1 MSKKKDL
8 WKERKYTILSVTF
21 TILSLLM
28 GAFIKGGIKA
38 MILMAIVGIT
48 CFMIM
53 RDGVLNKAYHIKK
66 YCDMICVALVAAI
79 LLITMN
85 LGIQVICVAA
95 ASAMEAYDIFHE

>member
-8 WKERKYTILSVTF
+8 WKEKKYGILSF
-21 TILSLLM
+21 TVATLSLLM
-28 GAFIKGGIKA
+28 ITFINGGIKA

-53 RDGVLNKAYHIKK
+53 RDGVLNKAFNIKK
-66 YCDMICVALVAAI
+66 ICVALAAAI

-85 LGIQVICVAA
+85 FGIQVICVAA
-95 ASAMEAYDIFHE
+95 AGAMEAYDIFHE